1 MCWQLQLQKIKFKSK
16 LATIQD
22 ITCSK
27 NNFQDAFHRLEEQDL
42 ETIAAEHH
50 QNRLEEQDKFW
61 RLLQQNI
68 IHALATLAV
77 LVVDVD

>member
-1 MCWQLQLQKIKFKSK
+1 MCWQLQLQKIKYKSK

-27 NNFQDAFHRLEEQDL
+27 NNFQDAFHRLE
-42 ETIAAEHH
+42 H
-50 QNRLEEQDKFW
+50 DKFW

-68 IHALATLAV
+68 IHASATLAV